1 MYVRYAALLFGLVPW
16 SMASRIARRPPISRE
31 VAFLRVHGLAPD
43 RAAAAGAAAFV
54 LALAADLLTKTYAIT
69 RGGLGRVVYNDA
81 HAGDFP
87 RRVVMSVLAVAVTAV
102 IAALARRQG
111 FGRLWGGW
119 VGVGLLVGGVL
130 GNGLSRFIWER
141 GVPDFIHAP
150 SPDIWNVA
158 DFEIG
163 IGLTGGI
170 VSMAIAAI
178 LAYAR
183 ERRALAAAQP

>member
-1 MYVRYAALLFGLVPW
+1 
-16 SMASRIARRPPISRE
+16 MAGRPPIPE
-31 VAFLRVHGLAPD
+31 KVAFLRMHGFGPD
-43 RAAAAGAAAFV
+43 RAAAAGAAVFLV
-54 LALAADLLTKTYAIT
+54 ALGADLLTKTYAIT

-87 RRVVMSVLAVAVTAV
+87 RRVVMSVVAVAVTAA
-102 IAALARRQG
+102 IAGLARRQG

-119 VGVGLLVGGVL
+119 IGAGLLVGGVL
-130 GNGLSRFIWER
+130 GNGLSRFIWSR
-141 GVPDFIHAP
+141 GVPDFIHSP

-158 DFEIG
+158 DFEIA

-183 ERRALAAAQP
+183 ERRAAVTEEP

>member
-1 MYVRYAALLFGLVPW
+1 MSQGRKA
-16 SMASRIARRPPISRE
+16 ARRSPEE
-31 VAFLRVHGLAPD
+31 VASLRLHGFAPD
-43 RAAAAGAAAFV
+43 RAAAAGAAAFLV
-54 LALAADLLTKTYAIT
+54 ALAADLLTKTYAIT

-81 HAGDFP
+81 NAGDFP

-102 IAALARRQG
+102 IAGLARRQG

-130 GNGLSRFIWER
+130 GNGLSRFIWSR
-141 GVPDFIHAP
+141 GVPDFIHSP

-158 DFEIG
+158 DFEIA

-183 ERRALAAAQP
+183 ERRAAVTEEQC

>member
-1 MYVRYAALLFGLVPW
+1 MAAG
-16 SMASRIARRPPISRE
+16 PPIPKK
-31 VAFLRVHGLAPD
+31 VAFLRLHGFGPD
-43 RAAAAGAAAFV
+43 RAAAAGAAAF
-54 LALAADLLTKTYAIT
+54 LAALAADLLTKTYAIT

-87 RRVVMSVLAVAVTAV
+87 RRVVMSVIAVAVTAA
-102 IAALARRQG
+102 IAGHARRHG
-111 FGRLWGGW
+111 LGRLWGGW
-119 VGVGLLVGGVL
+119 VGVGVLVGGVL
-130 GNGLSRFIWER
+130 GNGLSRFIWSR
-141 GVPDFIHAP
+141 GVPDFIHSP

-158 DFEIG
+158 DFEIA

-183 ERRALAAAQP
+183 ERRASAS

>member
-1 MYVRYAALLFGLVPW
+1 M
-16 SMASRIARRPPISRE
+16 
-31 VAFLRVHGLAPD
+31 AFLHKHGFGPD

-54 LALAADLLTKTYAIT
+54 VALAADLLSKTYAIN

-87 RRVVMSVLAVAVTAV
+87 RRVLMSVIAVAVVAL
-102 IAALARRQG
+102 IAGLARRQG

-119 VGVGLLVGGVL
+119 LGVGVLVGGVL
-130 GNGLSRFIWER
+130 GNGLSRFIWSR

-158 DFEIG
+158 DFEIA

-170 VSMAIAAI
+170 VSMAIGAI

-183 ERRALAAAQP
+183 EHRALSA